1 MEKIQQQ
8 LLDVDAKAVG
18 AVQLFWLL
26 TRTTAAWTAKF

>member
-1 MEKIQQQ
+1 MMMTTSTSERE
-8 LLDVDAKAVG
+8 DAKAVG